1 MQYYKIQNKKTNQF
15 LKSPDWSKNKVR
27 TSVDS
32 FWVDSGETLF
42 EDLNEAVKV
51 VKRLDYIFGEKISKI
66 VEV

>member
-15 LKSPDWSKNKVR
+15 LKSPDWSKNKVL

-51 VKRLDYIFGEKISKI
+51 VKI

>member
-1 MQYYKIQNKKTNQF
+1 MSWKIQNKKTNQF
-15 LKSPDWSKNKVR
+15 LKSPDWSKNKVL

-42 EDLNEAVKV
+42 EDLNEVIKV
-51 VKRLDYIFGEKISKI
+51 VKRLDYIFGERIAKI

>member
-1 MQYYKIQNKKTNQF
+1 MSYKIQNKKTNQF
-15 LKSPDWSKNKVR
+15 LKSPDWSKNKVL

-51 VKRLDYIFGEKISKI
+51 VKRRDYIFGERISKI

>member
-1 MQYYKIQNKKTNQF
+1 
-15 LKSPDWSKNKVR
+15 LKSPDWSDDKVR
-27 TSVDS
+27 TSIDS

-42 EDLNEAVKV
+42 EDLNEAIKV